1 VIRVPGTR
9 HSRSRHLR
17 APRHA
22 PQTESI
28 EVASRKG
35 SCDRMPVTFALA
47 SEVSG
52 ESSEAE

>member
-28 EVASRKG
+28 EVASRTG